1 VQRADALPER
11 VRQRGLTVLLATT
24 FLSWGGFFAV
34 VPLIAVHYVDQLG
47 WTAASVGL
55 VLAVRQFMQQGIS
68 SLTGAVAD
76 QIGPKPLM
84 CFGMAIRVASFL
96 LLAIADTY
104 PLVMASAMLM
114 AIGGGFNESPQAAA
128 TAALTTPANRQR
140 YFALSGTAGGL
151 GTSLGTQAGALLLG
165 VNFATVA
172 LIGAAAFSVI
182 FVVNLLFLPSISV
195 SMGNESA
202 TAGLKLAI
210 HDRLF
215 IGFNVLLMGFWFM
228 WTQFSISLPLVATDI
243 TGDTTAV
250 AWVYGV
256 NAGVTV
262 LLGYLLPRLLER
274 RMSTFWMLVA
284 GIALNAIGM
293 IAIGWAGSLSALLF
307 CVFVL
312 SIGMVLARPGQQT
325 ITAGLARPEAL
336 GAFMGIGSLSLA
348 IGGGAGNF
356 FGGVVYDLGVNRGVA
371 WLPWVV
377 FGTIGLASAIG
388 LTQIRGALDRRQQ
401 DMERIAEAAEA
412 DAEADLVA
420 APSS

>member
-1 VQRADALPER
+1 MQRADALPESAR
-11 VRQRGLTVLLATT
+11 RRGLAVLLATT

-34 VPLIAVHYVDQLG
+34 VPLISVHYVDQLG

-76 QIGPKPLM
+76 RIGPKPLM
-84 CFGMAIRVASFL
+84 CFGMAIRIGSFL

-104 PLVMASAMLM
+104 PVLMAAAMLM
-114 AIGGGFNESPQAAA
+114 ALGGGFNESPQAAA

-165 VNFATVA
+165 VNFSTVA
-172 LIGAAAFSVI
+172 LVGAVAFAMI
-182 FVVNLLFLPSISV
+182 FFVNLFFFPAISV
-195 SMGNESA
+195 SIGNQSA

-243 TGDTTAV
+243 TGNITAV

-256 NAGVTV
+256 NSGVTI

-274 RMSTFWMLVA
+274 RISTFRMLVA

-293 IAIGWAGSLSALLF
+293 IAIGWAGSLAALLL

-336 GAFMGIGSLSLA
+336 GAFMGVGSLSLA

-356 FGGVVYDLGVNRGVA
+356 FGGVVYDLGVNRDVA

-377 FGTIGLASAIG
+377 FGAIGLASALG
-388 LTQIRGALDRRQQ
+388 LTRIRSALDRRQEE
-401 DMERIAEAAEA
+401 MERIAAQAAEA
-412 DAEADLVA
+412 EPALA
-420 APSS
+420 AVR